1 MTYEERT
8 VRRRE
13 DPVAD
18 DVVVDRRSTVSPSGG
33 EMVRRLV
40 VLVFGIIQVLIALR
54 IVFLL
59 LDARTGNAIVSF
71 VLDTSQIF
79 VAPFVGL
86 FNYDALKAGG
96 ATLDIAAVAA
106 LIGWTIL
113 EAIVIWAVNLFR
125 REPAV

>member
-8 VRRRE
+8 VRRE
-13 DPVAD
+13 DPVAHD
-18 DVVVDRRSTVSPSGG
+18 DVVVDRRSTVTPSGG
-33 EMVRRLV
+33 EMVRRIV
-40 VLVFGIIQVLIALR
+40 VLLFGIVQILIALR

-79 VAPFVGL
+79 VAPFIGL
-86 FNYDALKAGG
+86 LNSDALKTGG
-96 ATLDIAAVAA
+96 STLDIAAIAA

-113 EAIVIWAVNLFR
+113 EVIVLWAVNLFR